1 PDGDWLNNLE
11 LRVHVPEG
19 IGDFTRTVTVP
30 DLTGAPAATYE
41 VVREGN
47 SVRVTTDTDR
57 PYEVTVVGESGLKVV
72 KA

>member
-1 PDGDWLNNLE
+1 M
-11 LRVHVPEG
+11 
-19 IGDFTRTVTVP
+19 TVP

-47 SVRVTTDTDR
+47 TIRVTADTDR